1 MMSDPVKHKSS
12 AVLGSLEKVT
22 SAHAAVKQGIATHAQ
37 KHEVAIDDKRESARQ
52 VQAINAGIAQHNQPV

>member
-12 AVLGSLEKVT
+12 AVLGSLEKVV
-22 SAHAAVKQGIATHAQ
+22 SAHAAVKQGIATHAE

>member
-12 AVLGSLEKVT
+12 AVLGSLEKVM
-22 SAHAAVKQGIATHAQ
+22 SAHAAVKQGIANHAQ
-37 KHEVAIDDKRESARQ
+37 KHEVTVDERRESARQ